1 MNVKNLITM
10 LNQIGSFFISQP
22 NQEQATRDLA
32 DHVRLYWEPR
42 MRMSIFDYL
51 AQHPDGKSSEG
62 ELMPIVLTALITYQ
76 EKLQPETPETI

>member
-22 NQEQATRDLA
+22 NQEQATHDLA
-32 DHVRLYWEPR
+32 EHVRLFWEPR
-42 MRMSIFDYL
+42 MRTSIFDYL

-62 ELMPIVLTALITYQ
+62 ELMPIVLSALTKYQ
-76 EKLQPETPETI
+76 EKLQPKMPEAI